1 MMHQSGIFPPLFFHV
16 FDGEQQYDRAE
27 LGIAVL
33 EFHMRILVALVLS
46 FVTVAHA
53 EDRGLLPGLISAPLL
68 LPVRI
73 AGKDLTLDSYV
84 IRPDRPG
91 RFPLVIM
98 THGTPGGWDDAFFRN
113 IARRT
118 PTAFNTPAVALAQ
131 RGYATLS
138 VMRRGFGLSGGGYS
152 EELLRPCD
160 YLAAER
166 VAADDIVVA
175 MAAARREP
183 WVDPDH
189 ILLLGHSTGG
199 LTMLAVAERNP
210 AGVVGVLNF
219 DGGYH
224 SMAKPGEA
232 CGPGRLVGTVAALGR
247 TARVPALWL
256 YAENDQSYGPEL
268 AHQMLAAYTAGG
280 APARLEILPPFG
292 TDGHD
297 LIVRAA
303 ADTWL
308 PVVEPF
314 LAGLKLPTAVTI
326 DLPEPAPLRSPAGLS
341 PDCRKAFAGYVAT
354 RSDTKA
360 FAIDDKGACGFAS
373 AGRTA
378 AEARDRSVA
387 ECQGN
392 SPGTACHVYAVGQR
406 VVEN

>member
-1 MMHQSGIFPPLFFHV
+1 MRVLIALLLF
-16 FDGEQQYDRAE
+16 
-27 LGIAVL
+27 
-33 EFHMRILVALVLS
+33 

-53 EDRGLLPGLISAPLL
+53 EDRRLLPGLISVPML

-73 AGKDLTLDSYV
+73 SGKDLTLDSYI

-113 IARRT
+113 IANRT
-118 PTAFNTPAVALAQ
+118 PTTFNTAAVALAQ
-131 RGYATLS
+131 HGYATLS
-138 VMRRGFGLSGGGYS
+138 IMRRGFGLSGGGYS
-152 EELLRPCD
+152 EQLLRPCD

-166 VAADDIVVA
+166 VAADDIIVA

-210 AGVVGVLNF
+210 VGVVGVLNF

-224 SMAKPGEA
+224 SMAKPDEA
-232 CGPGRLVGTVAALGR
+232 CSPDRLIGTVAALGR
-247 TARVPALWL
+247 TARVASLWL
-256 YAENDQSYGPEL
+256 YAENDRSYGPEL
-268 AHQMLAAYTAGG
+268 ARQMIAAYTAGG
-280 APARLEILPPFG
+280 APARLQILPPFG

-297 LIVRAA
+297 FIIGAS
-303 ADTWL
+303 ADSWL

-314 LAGLKLPTAVTI
+314 LAELGLPTAVTV
-326 DLPEPAPLRSPAGLS
+326 DLPEPAQLSSPAGLS
-341 PDCRKAFAGYVAT
+341 SDCQHAFAGYVAI

-360 FAIDDKGACGFAS
+360 FAIDGKGGCGLARVS
-373 AGRTA
+373 RTV
-378 AEARDRSVA
+378 AEARDKSIA
-387 ECQGN
+387 ECQSN
-392 SPGTACHVYAVGQR
+392 SFGTACHVYAVGQNIT
-406 VVEN
+406 EH

>member
-1 MMHQSGIFPPLFFHV
+1 
-16 FDGEQQYDRAE
+16 
-27 LGIAVL
+27 
-33 EFHMRILVALVLS
+33 MRILIALLLS
-46 FVTVAHA
+46 FVTFAHA
-53 EDRGLLPGLISAPLL
+53 EDRGILPGLISAPML

-73 AGKDLTLDSYV
+73 FGKDVTLDSYV

-91 RFPLVIM
+91 RFPLVVI

-118 PTAFNTPAVALAQ
+118 PTTYNTAAVALAQ

-152 EELLRPCD
+152 EELPRPCD
-160 YLAAER
+160 YLAADR

-175 MAAARREP
+175 IAAARRES

-199 LTMLAVAERNP
+199 LAMLAVAERNP
-210 AGVVGVLNF
+210 TGVVGILNF

-224 SMAKPGEA
+224 AMVKPGEA

-280 APARLEILPPFG
+280 APARLQILPPFG
-292 TDGHD
+292 ADGHD
-297 LIVRAA
+297 LIVGAA
-303 ADTWL
+303 AETWL
-308 PVVEPF
+308 GVVEPF
-314 LAGLKLPTAVTI
+314 LAELKLPTAVTI
-326 DLPEPAPLRSPAGLS
+326 DLPEPAPLPSPPGLS
-341 PDCRKAFAGYVAT
+341 PECQKAFAGYVNA
-354 RSDTKA
+354 RSDNKA
-360 FAIDDKGACGFAS
+360 FAIDDKGRCGLAPAS
-373 AGRTA
+373 RTT
-378 AEARDRSVA
+378 AEARDKSVT
-387 ECQGN
+387 ECQSR
-392 SPGTACHVYAVGQR
+392 SPGTACHVYAVGQHL
-406 VVEN
+406 VEK

>member
-1 MMHQSGIFPPLFFHV
+1 
-16 FDGEQQYDRAE
+16 
-27 LGIAVL
+27 
-33 EFHMRILVALVLS
+33 MRILIALLLS
-46 FVTVAHA
+46 FATVAHA
-53 EDRGLLPGLISAPLL
+53 EDRGLLPGLISAPMR

-73 AGKDLTLDSYV
+73 SGKDLMLDSYV

-98 THGTPGGWDDAFFRN
+98 THGTPGGWDDAFLRN
-113 IARRT
+113 IANRT
-118 PTAFNTPAVALAQ
+118 PTTFNTAAVALAQ

-138 VMRRGFGLSGGGYS
+138 IMRRGFGLSGGGYS

-166 VAADDIVVA
+166 VAADDIIVA
-175 MAAARREP
+175 MGAARREP

-199 LTMLAVAERNP
+199 LAMLAVAERNP

-232 CGPGRLVGTVAALGR
+232 CNPERLIDTVAALGR

-256 YAENDQSYGPEL
+256 YAKNDQSYGPEL
-268 AHQMLAAYTAGG
+268 ARQMLAAYTAGG
-280 APARLEILPPFG
+280 ASARLQILPPFG
-292 TDGHD
+292 PDGHD
-297 LIVRAA
+297 FIIRASA
-303 ADTWL
+303 NNWL

-314 LAGLKLPTAVTI
+314 LAELGLPTAITV
-326 DLPEPAPLRSPAGLS
+326 DLPEPAQLTSPVGLS
-341 PDCRKAFAGYVAT
+341 SDCQNAFAAYIRI

-360 FAIDDKGACGFAS
+360 FAVDDKGGCGLAAAS
-373 AGRTA
+373 RTA
-378 AEARDRSVA
+378 AEARDKAVA
-387 ECQGN
+387 ECQSNG
-392 SPGTACHVYAVGQR
+392 SGTACRLYAVGQSITER
-406 VVEN
+406 

>member
-1 MMHQSGIFPPLFFHV
+1 V
-16 FDGEQQYDRAE
+16 
-27 LGIAVL
+27 
-33 EFHMRILVALVLS
+33 RILIALLLS
-46 FVTVAHA
+46 FATVAHA
-53 EDRGLLPGLISAPLL
+53 ENPGLMSGLISAPIT
-68 LPVRI
+68 LPVRMF
-73 AGKDLTLDSYV
+73 GKDLTLDGYV
-84 IRPDRPG
+84 VRPDRPG

-113 IARRT
+113 IAKRT

-138 VMRRGFGLSGGGYS
+138 IMRRGFGLSGGSYS

-166 VAADDIVVA
+166 IAADDIIVA

-224 SMAKPGEA
+224 AMAKPDEA
-232 CGPGRLVGTVAALGR
+232 CSPDRLVGTVASLGR

-256 YAENDQSYGPEL
+256 YAENDRSYGPEL
-268 AHQMLAAYTAGG
+268 AHRMIAAYTAGG
-280 APARLEILPPFG
+280 APARLQILPPFG

-297 LIVRAA
+297 LIIGAA
-303 ADTWL
+303 AETWL
-308 PVVEPF
+308 TVAEPF
-314 LAGLKLPTAVTI
+314 LAELKLPTAVTI
-326 DLPEPAPLRSPAGLS
+326 DLPEPAPLPTPTGLS
-341 PDCRKAFAGYVAT
+341 PDCQRAFASYVAI
-354 RSDTKA
+354 RSDFKA
-360 FAIDDKGACGFAS
+360 FAIDDKGACGLAPAS
-373 AGRTA
+373 RTA
-378 AEARDRSVA
+378 TEARDRSVA
-387 ECQGN
+387 ECKSN
-392 SPGTACHVYAVGQR
+392 TSGTACHVYAVGQR
-406 VVEN
+406 TTEN